1 MSFSDVLMWIM
12 AIGAL
17 VGGIDK
23 IIGNKFGLGEK
34 FEEGFQAM
42 GPLAL
47 GMVGMVCLSPVLS
60 NVIAPVISPILT
72 AIGSDPAIF
81 GAIYQMIQEDIL

>member
-34 FEEGFQAM
+34 FE
-42 GPLAL
+42 
-47 GMVGMVCLSPVLS
+47 
-60 NVIAPVISPILT
+60 
-72 AIGSDPAIF
+72 
-81 GAIYQMIQEDIL
+81 